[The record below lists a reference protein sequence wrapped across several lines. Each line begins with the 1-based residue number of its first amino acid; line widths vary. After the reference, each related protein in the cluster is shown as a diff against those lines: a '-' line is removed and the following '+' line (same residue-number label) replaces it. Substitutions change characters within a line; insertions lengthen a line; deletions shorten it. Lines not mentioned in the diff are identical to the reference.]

1 MKSLPTK
8 KTWRNIAST
17 LVLPIL
23 IALIFLIFT
32 FSFYPFREKL
42 QYDTDEGLN
51 LMRSM
56 LVELGHPLY
65 SEVSSDQPPLFTLIL
80 AFLFRFVGFEV
91 NASRMVVLLF
101 STLLVW
107 AGAQFLQLTWG
118 KLAAIL
124 FLPLII
130 LTPRYLGLSVSVMI
144 GVPSIALA
152 MVAMLFVAVWHQKKN
167 SVWLALSGFMLAF
180 SVLIKFFT
188 GFLAPIFL
196 IGIAI
201 AAYRDAGKRF
211 SWRVFQPALL
221 WSVCFAGLA
230 ALLALVLVGPRNLWL
245 IIYPHLMAPSNEY
258 LQFQS
263 YDMNALLQAAVPL
276 LILGFLGA
284 AITVYRRNWLGLYP
298 VAWAATAY
306 ALFNVYSPVWYHHQ
320 LMITIPVALLAA
332 VAISESIHSLARV
345 RAFSDLRRPQSLL
358 GAGILL
364 VVIWAGIYYA
374 PTLDQQLL
382 DKPRIYDFN
391 IRATRGKLKIL
402 QAMQD
407 YADQTNWIMTDM
419 PIYAF
424 RVQRPVPPNLATFSE
439 KRLHTG
445 SLTEEDIMSAMR
457 EYRPEQVMIA
467 RFHIPALEEYVQ
479 EHYTLVE
486 AEEFFRL
493 FIRKDLKPV
502 TTTQ

>member
-1 MKSLPTK
+1 MK
-8 KTWRNIAST
+8 KTWRNNAST
-17 LVLPIL
+17 VILPIL

-80 AFLFRFVGFEV
+80 ALLFRVVGFEV

-101 STLLVW
+101 STILVW

-124 FLPLII
+124 FLPLIV
-130 LTPRYLGLSVSVMI
+130 LTPRYLDLSVSVMI
-144 GVPSIALA
+144 GIPSIALA
-152 MVAMLFVAVWHQKKN
+152 MVAMLFVALWHRKKN
-167 SVWLALSGFMLAF
+167 NVWLVLSGFMLAI

-188 GFLAPIFL
+188 GFLAPLFL
-196 IGIAI
+196 TGITI
-201 AAYRDAGKRF
+201 AAYLDADKKF
-211 SWRVFQPALL
+211 SWRVFRPALI

-230 ALLALVLVGPRNLWL
+230 ALLVLILVGPRNLWL
-245 IIYPHLMAPSNEY
+245 IIYPHMMAPSNEY

-263 YDMNALLQAAVPL
+263 YDMNALLQVAVPI

-284 AITVYRRNWLGLYP
+284 FITIYKRNWLGLYP
-298 VAWAATAY
+298 VAWAAAAY
-306 ALFNVYSPVWYHHQ
+306 VLFNTYTPVWYHHQ

-332 VAISESIHSLARV
+332 AAIGESIHSLARV
-345 RAFSDLRRPQSLL
+345 RAFSDLVRPQSLL
-358 GAGILL
+358 GAGILI
-364 VVIWAGIYYA
+364 VFIWTAVYYA
-374 PTLDQQLL
+374 PTLDRQLM

-402 QAMQD
+402 QARND
-407 YADQTNWIMTDM
+407 YEDQTTWILTDM

-439 KRLHTG
+439 KRLFTG

-457 EYRPEQVMIA
+457 DYRPEQVMIA
-467 RFHIPALEEYVQ
+467 RFNIPVLEEYVQ
-479 EHYTLVE
+479 ENYTLVE

-493 FIRKDLKPV
+493 YIRNDLKPV